1 MTTPTRPTHIDVRSD
16 SQASLQRPLRSPRM
30 HVAGEHPPEL
40 SPLDAFALQSRLLA
54 KQLEESAKAGRRMS
68 RLPPLTTESPLIVQ
82 GRSEYFRQLSADPM
96 MEEPLSAGHA
106 MRAELEESP
115 DRPQSMHPR
124 MSQIPPTPD
133 ASFPLPTPRS
143 FDQMRGRTLGP
154 TDEKSSYFGG
164 RREHS
169 PASFDSVS
177 IDARLA
183 DDGQD
188 AQSMHLEIV
197 DESLMAP
204 GQTNLHHKTSHES
217 LNESLAPPKS
227 GFPKRTSSVMS
238 QPIESIEDE
247 TMGSSF
253 HSSRKLST
261 SSAGVFSPF
270 QQRSPSIS
278 SNISELPRPA
288 FNFSRPMSRAGTPD
302 PKSSAPSRLD
312 LPLRQ
317 PSSDSHTSSFV
328 ADDAVNT
335 PISMNSEGFPDITE
349 EGRPGAPS
357 YIYSK
362 FSLPRGKIM
371 QRANSKERGQ
381 PGAAFAWEQ
390 PMAPGSASNVQ
401 TIPFGGQ
408 APPSPPTRPSSSG
421 GLQVDGA
428 GRPSGSL
435 DVPRPT
441 TQPSPSNSR
450 PSTSDER
457 TSEDAPRGR
466 SHNRPATATTSDAS
480 TIKARSQISVA
491 NTMADTPAD
500 EHVNKAIALHE
511 EGKLNESTYHLRYAA
526 KQGHPTG
533 MLLYALACRH
543 GWGMRPNQEEGVRWL
558 RKAADSAGVEIAQDE
573 NNNAKGGQH
582 VDRVE
587 QRTRKAQ
594 LALSI
599 YELGVSH
606 MNGWGI
612 EQDKALALR
621 CFEIAGS
628 KSHPIVHTKRQGELT
643 GFYFRLGRCGCSCGG
658 WFLLRQGGW
667 LQEEPEEGSQIL
679 PHGRSQGNEHGWQ
692 QLVSLYP
699 RPLVLPDTHVDW
711 AILLGSTSQNTT
723 RTTKTTR
730 GA

>member
-1 MTTPTRPTHIDVRSD
+1 MSTPTRPTHIDVRSE
-16 SQASLQRPLRSPRM
+16 SQASLQRPLRSPRL
-30 HVAGEHPPEL
+30 HVAGDHPPEL

-54 KQLEESAKAGRRMS
+54 KQLEESAKTGRRMS

-82 GRSEYFRQLSADPM
+82 GRSEYFRQLSGDPLL
-96 MEEPLSAGHA
+96 EAGEPQSAGFA
-106 MRAELEESP
+106 MRAALEESP

-133 ASFPLPTPRS
+133 TSFPLPTPRS

-154 TDEKSSYFGG
+154 TDEKSSYFGA

-169 PASFDSVS
+169 PSSFDSVS

-183 DDGQD
+183 DDAQD

-197 DESLMAP
+197 DESSMAP
-204 GQTNLHHKTSHES
+204 GQALSSPNDLQPTISHES
-217 LNESLAPPKS
+217 LHESLAPPKS
-227 GFPKRTSSVMS
+227 AFPKRTSSVMS

-247 TMGSSF
+247 ALGSSF
-253 HSSRKLST
+253 HSSHGSRKLST
-261 SSAGVFSPF
+261 SSAGVFSPY

-312 LPLRQ
+312 PPVRQ
-317 PSSDSHTSSFV
+317 PSSDSHTSSFL

-335 PISMNSEGFPDITE
+335 PISMNSEGFPDVIE
-349 EGRPGAPS
+349 EERTGAPS

-362 FSLPRGKIM
+362 FSLPRGKVM

-381 PGAAFAWEQ
+381 PGAAFMWEQ
-390 PMAPGSASNVQ
+390 PTVPGSASNVQ

-421 GLQVDGA
+421 GLQVDSP

-435 DVPRPT
+435 DVPRAT
-441 TQPSPSNSR
+441 IQPSPSNSR

-466 SHNRPATATTSDAS
+466 SQNRPATATTSDAS
-480 TIKARSQISVA
+480 TIKARSQYSVA

-511 EGKLNESTYHLRYAA
+511 QGKLNESTYHLRYAA

-558 RKAADSAGVEIAQDE
+558 RKAADSAGVEIAEDE
-573 NNNAKGGQH
+573 NSAKEGQH
-582 VDRVE
+582 VDRAE

-599 YELGVSH
+599 YELGISH

-612 EQDKALALR
+612 EQDKGLAVR

-628 KSHPIVHTKRQGELT
+628 KFNS
-643 GFYFRLGRCGCSCGG
+643 GC
-658 WFLLRQGGW
+658 R
-667 LQEEPEEGSQIL
+667 
-679 PHGRSQGNEHGWQ
+679 
-692 QLVSLYP
+692 VP
-699 RPLVLPDTHVDW
+699 RTD
-711 AILLGSTSQNTT
+711 N
-723 RTTKTTR
+723 
-730 GA
+730 

>member
-1 MTTPTRPTHIDVRSD
+1 MATPTKPTHIDVRSE
-16 SQASLQRPLRSPRM
+16 SQASLQRPLRSPRL
-30 HVAGEHPPEL
+30 HVAGDHPPEL

-54 KQLEESAKAGRRMS
+54 RQLEESAKTGRRMS
-68 RLPPLTTESPLIVQ
+68 RLPPLTTDSPLVVQ
-82 GRSEYFRQLSADPM
+82 GRSEYFRQLSAEPM
-96 MEEPLSAGHA
+96 LETGEPQSAGPG
-106 MRAELEESP
+106 MRPELEESP

-133 ASFPLPTPRS
+133 TSFPLPTPRS

-154 TDEKSSYFGG
+154 SDEKSSYFGA

-169 PASFDSVS
+169 PSSFDSVS
-177 IDARLA
+177 IDARLVDEA
-183 DDGQD
+183 QD

-197 DESLMAP
+197 DESSVTP
-204 GQTNLHHKTSHES
+204 GQALTSPNQLQHQASHES
-217 LNESLAPPKS
+217 FHESLAPPRS
-227 GFPKRTSSVMS
+227 AFPKRTSSVMS
-238 QPIESIEDE
+238 QPIESTEDE
-247 TMGSSF
+247 VMGSSF
-253 HSSRKLST
+253 HSSRGSRKLST
-261 SSAGVFSPF
+261 SSAGLFSPY

-302 PKSSAPSRLD
+302 PKLSAQGRLD
-312 LPLRQ
+312 PPVRQ
-317 PSSDSHTSSFV
+317 PSSDSHTSSFL
-328 ADDAVNT
+328 ADDSVNT
-335 PISMNSEGFPDITE
+335 PISMNSEGFPDMTE
-349 EGRPGAPS
+349 DPRPGAPS
-357 YIYSK
+357 FIYSK
-362 FSLPRGKIM
+362 FSLPRGKMM
-371 QRANSKERGQ
+371 QRASSQDRGLT
-381 PGAAFAWEQ
+381 GAAFTWEQ
-390 PMAPGSASNVQ
+390 PMVPGSASNVQ

-421 GLQVDGA
+421 GLQVDGP

-435 DVPRPT
+435 DVPRP

-466 SHNRPATATTSDAS
+466 SQNRPATATTSDAS
-480 TIKARSQISVA
+480 TIKARSQHSVA

-500 EHVNKAIALHE
+500 EHVNKAVALHE

-558 RKAADSAGVEIAQDE
+558 RKAADSAGVEIAEDE
-573 NNNAKGGQH
+573 SHVKEGQH
-582 VDRVE
+582 VDKAG

-599 YELGVSH
+599 YELGISH

-612 EQDKALALR
+612 EQDKGLALR

-628 KSHPIVHTKRQGELT
+628 
-643 GFYFRLGRCGCSCGG
+643 RLST
-658 WFLLRQGGW
+658 LD
-667 LQEEPEEGSQIL
+667 S
-679 PHGRSQGNEHGWQ
+679 
-692 QLVSLYP
+692 
-699 RPLVLPDTHVDW
+699 THMAPMTD
-711 AILLGSTSQNTT
+711 
-723 RTTKTTR
+723 
-730 GA
+730 

>member
-1 MTTPTRPTHIDVRSD
+1 MATPTRPTHIDVRSE
-16 SQASLQRPLRSPRM
+16 SQASISRPLRSPRM
-30 HVAGEHPPEL
+30 HVAGDHPPEL

-54 KQLEESAKAGRRMS
+54 KQLEESAKTGRRMS

-82 GRSEYFRQLSADPM
+82 GRSEYFRQLSAEPM
-96 MEEPLSAGHA
+96 LEMGEPQSAGPA

-133 ASFPLPTPRS
+133 TSFPLPIPRS

-154 TDEKSSYFGG
+154 SDEKSSYFGG

-169 PASFDSVS
+169 PSSFDSVS

-197 DESLMAP
+197 DESSMAP
-204 GQTNLHHKTSHES
+204 GQALSPSTLQHKTSRES
-217 LNESLAPPKS
+217 LQESLAPPTS
-227 GFPKRTSSVMS
+227 AFPKRTSSVMS

-247 TMGSSF
+247 AMGSSF

-261 SSAGVFSPF
+261 SSAGLFSPY

-312 LPLRQ
+312 PPVRQ
-317 PSSDSHTSSFV
+317 PSSDSHTSSFL
-328 ADDAVNT
+328 AEDTVNT
-335 PISMNSEGFPDITE
+335 PISMNSEGFPDMTE

-362 FSLPRGKIM
+362 FSLPRGKM
-371 QRANSKERGQ
+371 VQRANSKERGQ
-381 PGAAFAWEQ
+381 PGAAFSWEQ
-390 PMAPGSASNVQ
+390 NMVPGSASNVQ

-421 GLQVDGA
+421 GLQVDGP

-441 TQPSPSNSR
+441 TQPSPNNSR

-457 TSEDAPRGR
+457 ASEDAPRGR
-466 SHNRPATATTSDAS
+466 SQNRPATATTSDAS
-480 TIKARSQISVA
+480 TIKAKSQHSVA

-558 RKAADSAGVEIAQDE
+558 RKAADSAGVEIAEDE
-573 NNNAKGGQH
+573 NNAKGGQH
-582 VDRVE
+582 VDRAE

-599 YELGVSH
+599 YELGISH

-612 EQDKALALR
+612 EQDKALGLR

-628 KSHPIVHTKRQGELT
+628 KL
-643 GFYFRLGRCGCSCGG
+643 
-658 WFLLRQGGW
+658 
-667 LQEEPEEGSQIL
+667 
-679 PHGRSQGNEHGWQ
+679 
-692 QLVSLYP
+692 
-699 RPLVLPDTHVDW
+699 
-711 AILLGSTSQNTT
+711 
-723 RTTKTTR
+723 KT
-730 GA
+730 

>member
-1 MTTPTRPTHIDVRSD
+1 MATPTRPTHIDVRSE
-16 SQASLQRPLRSPRM
+16 SQASLSRPLRSPRL

-54 KQLEESAKAGRRMS
+54 KQLEESAKSGRRMS
-68 RLPPLTTESPLIVQ
+68 RLPPLTTESPLIIQ

-96 MEEPLSAGHA
+96 MEVGEPQSAGHG

-133 ASFPLPTPRS
+133 TSFPLPTPRS

-154 TDEKSSYFGG
+154 SDEKSSYFGA
-164 RREHS
+164 RRDHS
-169 PASFDSVS
+169 PSSFDSVS
-177 IDARLA
+177 IDARLR
-183 DDGQD
+183 DDGHD
-188 AQSMHLEIV
+188 AQSMHLEIE
-197 DESLMAP
+197 DESSLVP
-204 GQTNLHHKTSHES
+204 GQALTPSSSLQHRTSHES
-217 LNESLAPPKS
+217 LNDSLAPPTS
-227 GFPKRTSSVMS
+227 AFPKRTSSVMS

-261 SSAGVFSPF
+261 SSAGVFSPY

-288 FNFSRPMSRAGTPD
+288 FNFSRPISRAGTPD
-302 PKSSAPSRLD
+302 IKSSAPGRLD
-312 LPLRQ
+312 PPVRQ
-317 PSSDSHTSSFV
+317 PSSDSHTSSFL

-335 PISMNSEGFPDITE
+335 PISMNSEGFPDMIE
-349 EGRPGAPS
+349 DGRPGAPS

-362 FSLPRGKIM
+362 FTLPRGKVL

-381 PGAAFAWEQ
+381 PGAACTWEQ
-390 PMAPGSASNVQ
+390 SMTPGSASNVQ
-401 TIPFGGQ
+401 SIPFGGQ

-421 GLQVDGA
+421 ALQVDA
-428 GRPSGSL
+428 SGRPSGSL

-457 TSEDAPRGR
+457 ASEDAPRGR
-466 SHNRPATATTSDAS
+466 SKNRPATATTSDAS
-480 TIKARSQISVA
+480 TIKAKSQHSVA
-491 NTMADTPAD
+491 NTMADMPAD

-573 NNNAKGGQH
+573 NNNAKGVQH
-582 VDRVE
+582 VDKAE

-599 YELGVSH
+599 YELGISH
-606 MNGWGI
+606 MNGWGT

-621 CFEIAGS
+621 CYEIAGS
-628 KSHPIVHTKRQGELT
+628 K
-643 GFYFRLGRCGCSCGG
+643 
-658 WFLLRQGGW
+658 
-667 LQEEPEEGSQIL
+667 
-679 PHGRSQGNEHGWQ
+679 
-692 QLVSLYP
+692 
-699 RPLVLPDTHVDW
+699 LVL
-711 AILLGSTSQNTT
+711 
-723 RTTKTTR
+723 R
-730 GA
+730 